1 MDITIDKTPTDI
13 IIHKTATEDTALPCP
28 YPLRSALLTLKSTI
42 YYLFDAFYES
52 EEKTIQ
58 QINFG
63 FPPGNARRVPR
74 LLNSTLLGT

>member
-1 MDITIDKTPTDI
+1 MAQFSIFKLAI
-13 IIHKTATEDTALPCP
+13 A
-28 YPLRSALLTLKSTI
+28 LKSSI
-42 YYLFDAFYES
+42 YYFLLFYEI
-52 EEKTIQ
+52 KRKKDQ